1 MNKVILN
8 DFITE
13 FNKRYNAK
21 TFASIEVIN
30 NDSLDES
37 SIFIKQTGATD
48 YQLKQ
53 IYSIS
58 PMNTKSVNVIL
69 QEAAKLLP
77 FDGYYLHAKSS
88 TQESDF
94 VKLV

>member
-1 MNKVILN
+1 MNKVVLN

-13 FNKRYNAK
+13 FNKKYNAN
-21 TFASIEVIN
+21 TFSSVEVIN

-37 SIFIKQTGATD
+37 SIFIKLQGETEHK
-48 YQLKQ
+48 LKQ

-58 PMNTKSVNVIL
+58 PMNTRSVNVIL
-69 QEAAKLLP
+69 KEAAKLLP
-77 FDGYYLHAKSS
+77 FDGYYLHTKSGEIS
-88 TQESDF
+88 ANY